1 VVGRL
6 AEVAAAEYQYDGHLI
21 RVDDTV
27 LEQFARGVLGS
38 ERIPLAWLA
47 VGLESRKHD
56 QVRVEI
62 GMASSP
68 DAPFYSSPAFREARF
83 NFEIPAGEEANL
95 RAFLDAAARSVG
107 RAT

>member
-1 VVGRL
+1 L
-6 AEVAAAEYQYDGHLI
+6 TDVADAEYEYDGHLL
-21 RVDDTV
+21 RVEDAV
-27 LEQFARGVLGS
+27 LEQFSRVVLGS

-47 VGLESRKHD
+47 VGLEPRKHD

-83 NFEIPAGEEANL
+83 NFEIPASEEAKL

-107 RAT
+107 RAA